1 MTPPDWLDLDE
12 RQWIPQFKMSG
23 SLQLFEKELF
33 RKDGGRV
40 PVLIGVASFGEDGEE
55 GVAFVL
61 DLAER
66 KRA

>member
-1 MTPPDWLDLDE
+1 
-12 RQWIPQFKMSG
+12 MSG